1 MGRALLIVG
10 LMSTL
15 GVIVS
20 AVMGYLLSSPVDA
33 DMPRH
38 VLVAL
43 ASSLLLLFSHCWIM
57 FYLIGTGKAI
67 KDAVRENGLD
77 PAVTEAIIEETK
89 RFKNASYP
97 SLMLAMGLV
106 MATFILGGGVATGSV
121 PAWVHHVL
129 FYLAV
134 LVQGY
139 ALRIEWRVLGENER
153 LMIDVDRRLATAPA
167 LPLHSGRGDQLLLR
181 RDE

>member
-38 VLVAL
+38 VLLGL

-67 KDAVRENGLD
+67 KDAVKENGLD
-77 PAVTEAIIEETK
+77 PAFAEETK

-97 SLMLAMGLV
+97 SMMLAMGLV
-106 MATFILGGGVATGSV
+106 MATFILGGGVATGSI
-121 PAWVHHVL
+121 PKWVHHAL
-129 FYLAV
+129 FYAAI
-134 LVQGY
+134 LVQVWS
-139 ALRIEWRVLGENER
+139 LRIEWRVLSDNER
-153 LMIDVDRRLATAPA
+153 LMADVDRRLASKSAARPAPA
-167 LPLHSGRGDQLLLR
+167 L
-181 RDE
+181 